1 MQINVTIL
9 SNNKL
14 VNPCYGFYKTEQP
27 VRVILKANYETSSS
41 FLIET
46 LIWDKLAV
54 RRRKQIA
61 IMMFKSLTRQWSR
74 YIVPVTHS
82 FLAPLL
88 RCLTKV
94 SWNQPVVS
102 VRGRRAESADWSCCW
117 LLAVDLLCSFLSNN
131 CWMRHSCLSRSGKWN
146 SVPDFWQILAKSKK
160 K

>member
-1 MQINVTIL
+1 MQTNVTIL

-27 VRVILKANYETSSS
+27 VRVILKANYETSSN

-54 RRRKQIA
+54 RRTKQIP
-61 IMMFKSLTRQWSR
+61 IMMFKSLMRQWSR

-82 FLAPLL
+82 VLAPLL

-94 SWNQPVVS
+94 S
-102 VRGRRAESADWSCCW
+102 
-117 LLAVDLLCSFLSNN
+117 
-131 CWMRHSCLSRSGKWN
+131 
-146 SVPDFWQILAKSKK
+146 
-160 K
+160 